1 MNKEEI
7 LIKCIDDIEAGICT
21 LEECLAKNPEIA
33 DELRS
38 LLDVT
43 TRVQNLQGL
52 PSTEFILRTK
62 SHLAE
67 TMRLDIFRVEKKSGA
82 FSWFGLLSTARKT
95 VLVICCVLLVLLFVG
110 SSTAY
115 ASLNS
120 LPDESLYPIKRSLEK
135 VQLTFTPGSE
145 NKANLYLDLSSRRVS
160 EAEQL
165 AILKRSIDSSVLES
179 SAKDID
185 EAVKEIN
192 KNSLEIIKTF
202 LNKLS
207 LVTLEEELILSRMQS
222 DMPEVDKETLA
233 KSRETIFR
241 GNLIAK
247 VAYNNLD
254 FLNNK
259 PSVNDTDLDKSRFK
273 VEGTLTSTEKG
284 IWQIGG
290 ISISGIKNSQDAP
303 PIGST
308 VEIEGIVYNNEVLII
323 SIEYKQSSTDRVQV
337 EGRYVGNTE
346 DNTIW
351 YIGSIPVGNLPN
363 REPPLKD
370 QEIKLDG
377 ILQNNKFVLTD
388 LNDEN
393 KNDIEISGTLSNF
406 NSINNT
412 ITVIHDG
419 QQIIININQALI
431 KTEDGHNFDLSNFIF
446 TDGEKVSVEI
456 EGLFQEN
463 NIIYAKLITL
473 EFDEINLEQNES
485 EDSDYDS
492 EQEIESKDALYEE
505 NEDSESEET
514 LNVED
519 DERDQESDGNT
530 LDDSDIEN
538 DDTEDNIQEDSDAE
552 KD

>member
-21 LEECLAKNPEIA
+21 LEGCLAKNPEIA

-38 LLDVT
+38 LLDIT
-43 TRVQNLQGL
+43 TRVQNLQEL

-62 SHLAE
+62 SHLVE
-67 TMRLDIFRVEKKSGA
+67 TMRLDIVRVEKKSGA

-95 VLVICCVLLVLLFVG
+95 ALVTCCVLLVLLFVG

-115 ASLNS
+115 ASMDS
-120 LPDESLYPIKRSLEK
+120 LPDESLYPIKRSLEI

-165 AILKRSIDSSVLES
+165 SILKRSIDSSILES
-179 SAKDID
+179 SANDID
-185 EAVKEIN
+185 EAVKEIS
-192 KNSLEIIKTF
+192 KSPTIKIQAF
-202 LNKLS
+202 MNKLS
-207 LVTLEEELILSRMQS
+207 QITLDEELILNKIQNGIRE
-222 DMPEVDKETLA
+222 DDRETIA
-233 KSRETIFR
+233 KSREMVFR

-247 VAYNNLD
+247 VVYNNPD

-259 PSVNDTDLDKSRFK
+259 PTVNDTDLDKSRFK
-273 VEGTLTSTEKG
+273 VEGTLSNIENG
-284 IWQIGG
+284 VWQIGG
-290 ISISGIKNSQDAP
+290 ISISGIKISQDAP

-323 SIEYKQSSTDRVQV
+323 SIEYKQSSTDRVQI

-351 YIGSIPVGNLPN
+351 YIGSIPVGNLQN

-377 ILQNNKFVLTD
+377 TLQNNKFVLTD

-393 KNDIEISGTLSNF
+393 EDDIEISGTLSNY

-412 ITVIHDG
+412 ITVIRNG
-419 QQIIININQALI
+419 QQTIININQALI
-431 KTEDGHNFDLSNFIF
+431 KTEDGHNFDLSNFIIA
-446 TDGEKVSVEI
+446 DGEKVSVEI

-485 EDSDYDS
+485 EDS
-492 EQEIESKDALYEE
+492 
-505 NEDSESEET
+505 ESEGN
-514 LNVED
+514 LIVKD
-519 DERDQESDGNT
+519 GERDQESVENT
-530 LDDSDIEN
+530 SDESDLEG
-538 DDTEDNIQEDSDAE
+538 DDTEDNVQEDPDAE